1 MLDHVIYGAP
11 DLDEAVDV
19 LEKLL
24 GVRPSAGGHH
34 VGLGT
39 HNALLDLNNDTYLE
53 VIAPDPSQSKPARP
67 RAFALDKLVRPRLIN
82 WAAKA
87 TDLEARVA
95 AAKTA
100 GFDAG
105 PVNDMSRAKPDGDLL
120 EWRLSQRPQGP
131 GGDGLVPFLIDWG
144 DAAHPARTA
153 AHGCTLVGWRGEHP
167 DPVTIQHWLT
177 ALDIDLDVTQ
187 ADTPALIASIETPN
201 GLVELR

>member
-1 MLDHVIYGAP
+1 MLDHIVYGTH
-11 DLDEAVDV
+11 DLDEAVDA

-24 GVRPSAGGHH
+24 GVRPSAGGQH

-53 VIAPDPSQSKPARP
+53 IIAPDPAQPHPARP
-67 RAFALDKLVRPRLIN
+67 RSFALDQLIHPRLIN
-82 WAAKA
+82 WAAKGIG
-87 TDLEARVA
+87 LEARVA
-95 AAKTA
+95 AAKAA

-105 PVNDMSRAKPDGDLL
+105 PVNDMSRAKPDGSLL
-120 EWRLSQRPQGP
+120 EWRLSQRPEGP

-153 AHGCTLVGWRGEHP
+153 AHGCTLVSWRGEHP
-167 DPVTIQHWLT
+167 DPSSIQDWLT
-177 ALDIDLDVTQ
+177 ALDIDLDVTR
-187 ADTPALIASIETPN
+187 ADAPALVASIETPN

>member
-1 MLDHVIYGAP
+1 MLDHIVYGTH
-11 DLDEAVDV
+11 DLDEAVDA
-19 LEKLL
+19 LETLL
-24 GVRPSAGGHH
+24 GVRPSAGGQH

-53 VIAPDPSQSKPARP
+53 VIAPDPSQPNPARP
-67 RAFALDKLVRPRLIN
+67 RSFALDQLVRPRLIN

-87 TDLEARVA
+87 TGLEARVA
-95 AAKTA
+95 AAKAA

-105 PVNDMSRAKPDGDLL
+105 PVNDMSRAKPDGSLL

-131 GGDGLVPFLIDWG
+131 GGEGLVPFLIDWG

-153 AHGCTLVGWRGEHP
+153 AHGCSLVGWRGEHP
-167 DPVTIQHWLT
+167 DPPTIQNWLA
-177 ALDIDLDVTQ
+177 ALGIELAVTS
-187 ADTPALIASIETPN
+187 ADAPALVASIETPN